1 MSHRSCLAI
10 LASLPFVGCAAL
22 LGGGATPEPPQE
34 RNYTVR
40 YVLPKVNPVEGTT
53 EVQDK
58 NGVTIAVS
66 TTPFAPLKTIR
77 KDYRQL
83 QTTFVMNEQYDYQV
97 TSTPVYRV
105 TPDNVRF
112 KVKVVNNLNQVLRLA
127 GTLVRFNVNGHEVS
141 LDPKLAGFE
150 NLTSAMLTPREQKEF
165 DIIGP
170 TTEELPGEVTVGLMM
185 YGVVTATDEAGNAA
199 KRNNFEWFYKVAK
212 ENIVKNDRYEV
223 ETMKLRPSDVPRE

>member
-83 QTTFVMNEQYDYQV
+83 PTTFVMNEQYDYQV

-150 NLTSAMLTPREQKEF
+150 NLTSTMLTPREQKEF

-170 TTEELPGEVTVGLMM
+170 TTEELPGEATVGLMM

>member
-170 TTEELPGEVTVGLMM
+170 TTEELPGEATVGLMM